1 MVCYIF
7 TVKAVCTIPYKYYES
22 PERRVLNLEPD
33 GILCVPALEFNH
45 FTKAQPC
52 VAEHQHPGC
61 IEIIYCLRGSLTFA
75 CSGRPVPL
83 FPGHVFV
90 IQPEE
95 RHHLVTN
102 QRGLVTYGM
111 FFRLDT
117 QRPLLHLPKKESE
130 VLRKAL
136 AHLPDHPFTGGDRI
150 RTAFKRLFFYFDTI
164 PKGVERTLKLRGAVL
179 DLLLTLLD
187 TSQRTDT
194 PQPSRFRLE
203 KIIQLMRDQPERD
216 YPSGWIARE
225 AALSDSLINMQ
236 FKKLTGLPPHA
247 YLISCRLNKARELLT
262 TTTLSVTELAIRFK
276 FSSSQHFAAHFRRFY
291 GITPSEAR
299 QGKKPYRGL

>member
-1 MVCYIF
+1 M
-7 TVKAVCTIPYKYYES
+7 PYKYCES

-33 GILCVPALEFNH
+33 GIPCVPALEFNH

-61 IEIIYCLRGSLTFA
+61 IEIIYCLRGSLTFT
-75 CSGRPVPL
+75 CSGRPVNL
-83 FPGHVFV
+83 FPGQVFV
-90 IQPEE
+90 IQPSEK
-95 RHHLVTN
+95 HHLVTN

-117 QRPLLHLPKKESE
+117 RSPLLHLPKNESN

-136 AHLPDHPFTGGDRI
+136 KALPPDPFTGGDRI
-150 RTAFKRLFFYFDTI
+150 RTAFKRLFQYFDEP
-164 PKGVERTLKLRGAVL
+164 PKGVRRTLKLRGTVL
-179 DLLLTLLD
+179 DLLLLLLD
-187 TSQRTDT
+187 AAQKTET
-194 PQPSRFRLE
+194 PTPSRVKLE
-203 KIIQLMRDQPERD
+203 KIIQFMRDEPERD
-216 YPSGWIARE
+216 YPSGWLARE

-247 YLISCRLNKARELLT
+247 FLISCRLSKARELLT
-262 TTTLSVTELAIRFK
+262 TTQMPVTEMAALFK